1 MEVGQGRESLEGLLQ
16 LGVPDLLCAGS
27 SAGAHGHRQ
36 ALCSA
41 MGACCSVPAGGGEE
55 RQRACMGQPEVD
67 QHELWLRKLEDLRRL
82 LVVTATHVE
91 PDGGGAV
98 VPQIEEWAAA
108 QRERAAAGERVDLMG
123 AFESVIVAIGTS
135 TRTMTVLKGLS
146 QAVMLQAIT
155 FLFTQTG
162 LLTLTNCML
171 ADVAATWTV
180 EIDVSQIGRVL
191 LSHTKTQGKPSEVAS
206 LDFRVS
212 LELEEQRGALQLV
225 GATLQLLQLRPNP
238 ALASSGQADALV
250 CWQQRVNAALEALS
264 RKPLPNDLE
273 AAELAQLGQAA
284 MVWHQEMKVS
294 WSELEPLRGTTAAD
308 IFRMCV
314 VFTPLVLVVPSTLA
328 ARLHWK
334 LTCEHGALQGSRRV
348 CPHTGRRHS
357 HDTCRFCWLLTHLLI
372 PQSTDVTLAS
382 NRHPVKV

>member
-1 MEVGQGRESLEGLLQ
+1 
-16 LGVPDLLCAGS
+16 
-27 SAGAHGHRQ
+27 
-36 ALCSA
+36 
-41 MGACCSVPAGGGEE
+41 
-55 RQRACMGQPEVD
+55 MGQPEVD

-180 EIDVSQIGRVL
+180 EIDVSQRGRVL

-238 ALASSGQADALV
+238 ALASSEQADALV

-264 RKPLPNDLE
+264 REPLPNDLE

-314 VFTPLVLVVPSTLA
+314 VFTPLVLGVPSALA
-328 ARLHWK
+328 ARLRWK